1 MHRSAGLRFDSSWE
15 LKIFS
20 LSHARD
26 KTKNIFCGTL
36 MNKQCALITQSVAQ
50 RIRVI
55 RHNVELKLL
64 EHDFFASKKKS
75 YRLLTGN
82 KLFKVRGQ
90 NITQQH
96 HLHLNIIFVLHSWR
110 LPRPPYDNQELLHFF
125 HQKAKHFF
133 IKNIVVLSKIV
144 QNLRSVLQPSIFTQQ
159 NKISPNFPIN
169 LPRIKLEIHTLGKN
183 TS

>member
-1 MHRSAGLRFDSSWE
+1 MRFDSSWE
-15 LKIFS
+15 LRIFS

-36 MNKQCALITQSVAQ
+36 MNKQCALITQSVAY

-90 NITQQH
+90 NITQ
-96 HLHLNIIFVLHSWR
+96 
-110 LPRPPYDNQELLHFF
+110 
-125 HQKAKHFF
+125 
-133 IKNIVVLSKIV
+133 
-144 QNLRSVLQPSIFTQQ
+144 
-159 NKISPNFPIN
+159 
-169 LPRIKLEIHTLGKN
+169 
-183 TS
+183 